1 MVLKLTPDR
10 KGLISV
16 KERNIVQDNMDFIK
30 HENILNPQEFK
41 KIVNKEVDSRRKYLD
56 QKQKVYIKARMEG
69 RTKLQAATIARPDLT
84 NPKSIDLYGSRTEKK
99 PIIKRTFNSIL
110 VKAGIT
116 KELIA
121 SKLMDGLDAK
131 SLQGQGKYSELLPDY
146 NARHKYLTTAIELKG
161 LKPKE
166 ELAHT
171 YDPLTTKLL
180 EMNIDQLKRIVG
192 TSVIDGEVVEDIP
205 DIKVLTITDK
215 HDRG

>member
-1 MVLKLTPDR
+1 MVKKKRLVPIPNPELNLKLQ
-10 KGLISV
+10 KI
-16 KERNIVQDNMDFIK
+16 KE
-30 HENILNPQEFK
+30 ENKLNPDKIK
-41 KIVNKEVDSRRKYLD
+41 KVVNNALHNRRKTLSPLEKD
-56 QKQKVYIKARMEG
+56 YIKARMGG
-69 RTKLQAATIARPDLT
+69 RTQKEAAKIVLPNSENLT
-84 NPKSIDLYGSRTEKK
+84 DKQLVTKGGNIERRRRV
-99 PIIKRTFNSIL
+99 KRTFNSIL

-121 SKLMDGLDAK
+121 KKIMEGMDAK

-166 ELAHT
+166 EMAHT

-192 TSVIDGEVVEDIP
+192 SPVVEGEVVDDIP
-205 DIKVLTITDK
+205 EIKVLTITDK
-215 HDRG
+215 NKT

>member
-1 MVLKLTPDR
+1 MAKKKRLVPIPNPELNLKLQ
-10 KGLISV
+10 KI
-16 KERNIVQDNMDFIK
+16 KE
-30 HENILNPQEFK
+30 ENKLNPDKIK
-41 KIVNKEVDSRRKYLD
+41 KAVYNGIHNGSKKLTDTEKD
-56 QKQKVYIKARMEG
+56 YIKARMGG
-69 RTKLQAATIARPDLT
+69 RTQIEAVKIVLPNTQGLT
-84 NPKSIDLYGSRTEKK
+84 DIQLKNKGYAIEKK
-99 PIIKRTFNSIL
+99 RNVKRTFNSIL

-116 KELIA
+116 KDLIA
-121 SKLMDGLDAK
+121 RKIMEGMDAT
-131 SLQGQGKYSELLPDY
+131 SMQGQGKYSEILPDY
-146 NARHKYLTTAIELKG
+146 NARHKYITTAIELKG

-215 HDRG
+215 HDRS